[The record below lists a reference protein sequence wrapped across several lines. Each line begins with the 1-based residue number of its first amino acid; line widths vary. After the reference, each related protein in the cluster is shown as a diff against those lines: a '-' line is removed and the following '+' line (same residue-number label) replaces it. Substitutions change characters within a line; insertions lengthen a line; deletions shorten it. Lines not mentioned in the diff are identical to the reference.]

1 MPVDHKRKLIFVHIP
16 KNAGTSIEKHCEMDD
31 TGHKNWKYYYSKYVT
46 EWNEYTS
53 FAVIRDPIDRFIS
66 CYRYARMKKV
76 TGTMPLNQIKQFME
90 YILIIKS
97 ARG

>member
-1 MPVDHKRKLIFVHIP
+1 M
-16 KNAGTSIEKHCEMDD
+16 ND
-31 TGHKNWKYYYSKYVT
+31 TGHHNWKYYFSKYLS

-90 YILIIKS
+90 YILIIKFVQD
-97 ARG
+97 